1 MISIGI
7 LLAGCGLYDGTEV
20 AEAVLSALA
29 LERAGAK
36 PVFLSIDG
44 AQMHTVD
51 HMTGSEAEVE
61 ARDILSESAR
71 VARGRIKS
79 LKEHQGAVLM
89 ALIIPGGHGTVKNLM
104 TNFARLGAPRE
115 LHPEVHALLTGLQK
129 RRVPIGS
136 ISLGRTLVQTFIG
149 EPLSQ
154 DDMNLSAGEIIVDDT
169 RRLVFTPGF
178 LTGASLAEVATGID
192 RMVRKV
198 LEMSANPLE
207 VID

>member
-1 MISIGI
+1 MISVGI

-36 PVFLSIDG
+36 PAYLSIDG
-44 AQMHTVD
+44 PQMHTVD
-51 HMTGSEAEVE
+51 HMTGSQAEVE
-61 ARDILSESAR
+61 ARDILVESAR
-71 VARGRIKS
+71 LARGRIKS
-79 LKEHQGAVLM
+79 LEERPGAALT
-89 ALIIPGGHGTVKNLM
+89 ALIIPGGHGAVKNLM

-115 LHPEVHALLTGLQK
+115 LHPEVHALLLDLQE
-129 RRVPIGS
+129 RRAPVGS
-136 ISLGRTLVQTFIG
+136 ISLGRTLIQTFIG

-154 DDMNLSAGEIIVDDT
+154 DDMDLSAGESLVDET

-178 LTGASLAEVATGID
+178 LTAASLAEVANGID
-192 RMVRKV
+192 RMVKKV
-198 LEMSANPLE
+198 LEMAASPLQ